1 MGGGCGGVSHFFLLI
16 SRLQDTGGEWGGG
29 GAVGPGEWTGKQQ
42 KKGGWRGKEAVG
54 KQLMVVYNNIFIQI
68 LLLI

>member
-29 GAVGPGEWTGKQQ
+29 GCGGARGVDRQAAEEGWV
-42 KKGGWRGKEAVG
+42 KGQGSCGQAADG
-54 KQLMVVYNNIFIQI
+54 SI
-68 LLLI
+68 